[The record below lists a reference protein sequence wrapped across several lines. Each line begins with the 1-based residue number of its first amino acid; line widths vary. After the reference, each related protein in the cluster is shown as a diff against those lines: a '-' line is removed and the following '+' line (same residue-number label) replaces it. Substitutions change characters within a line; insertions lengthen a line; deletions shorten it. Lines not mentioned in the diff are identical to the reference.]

1 VTNSGYCLFYIGEEE
16 GVTME
21 LLVRSEEGFNL
32 RWLGNA
38 TIIQELSY

>member
-1 VTNSGYCLFYIGEEE
+1 MINSGYCLFYIREEE

-21 LLVRSEEGFNL
+21 LLVRGEEGFNL
-32 RWLGNA
+32 SRLGNA